1 MNSARARAIYIIGL
15 LGVVSLM
22 FNSAS
27 SRVRLGAK
35 DGVRKERCLIE
46 TDGKVHFKGP
56 CWVGSSS
63 GATHIV
69 SIGRHRKPDEWKGRN
84 PELYVEVRDGHDQI
98 SVWNGTGPTAGDKLH
113 SYLGVMERNGPC
125 WVTITRPATVP
136 EEPRE
141 GSWFSNGRLEIAK
154 YRPRAKVCAR

>member
-69 SIGRHRKPDEWKGRN
+69 SIGRHRKPMSGK
-84 PELYVEVRDGHDQI
+84 DGTPSFMSKCGTVTMVLVPRRVTSSIVI
-98 SVWNGTGPTAGDKLH
+98 S
-113 SYLGVMERNGPC
+113 
-125 WVTITRPATVP
+125 
-136 EEPRE
+136 
-141 GSWFSNGRLEIAK
+141 
-154 YRPRAKVCAR
+154 